1 MSPAS
6 KFSALAAILIAD
18 LLFFLFIGIHYPEL
32 FNNLL
37 RLLPWRDSLERGI
50 LVIAGL
56 VIAVITSTAIVQVLI
71 KTIQGKTR

>member
-1 MSPAS
+1 MNSAS
-6 KFSALAAILIAD
+6 KLSALAAILIAD
-18 LLFFLFIGIHYPEL
+18 LLFFLFIGIYYPEL

-56 VIAVITSTAIVQVLI
+56 VIAVITSTAMVQVLI
-71 KTIQGKTR
+71 KTIQGMTR

>member
-1 MSPAS
+1 LSPAS

-37 RLLPWRDSLERGI
+37 RLLPWRDSLERGV

>member
-1 MSPAS
+1 MNPAS
-6 KFSALAAILIAD
+6 KLSALAAILIAD
-18 LLFFLFIGIHYPEL
+18 LLFFLFIGIYYPEL

-71 KTIQGKTR
+71 KTIQGMTR